1 MGFSR
6 VFQSLPCFTAVSS
19 TVKSCVTKT
28 CTTCFQLLLDGVC
41 LQSTDRQENSPG
53 NHACYDSEECCPER
67 ILPRPES
74 FIHFCFMIRSD
85 KAKINRSQAL
95 IRLFMLTEKRSENGN
110 SSR

>member
-6 VFQSLPCFTAVSS
+6 VFQSSPCFTAVSS

-41 LQSTDRQENSPG
+41 LQSTDRQANSPG

-67 ILPRPES
+67 VLPRPES